1 MFLYICFMSKTISL
15 LNFKGGVG
23 KTTSTYNI
31 GYYLAKQG
39 YKVLLIDADAQFN
52 LSQMAAADQ
61 TSSLYKILKKQ
72 SVVNPHKISDNFDII
87 PSSLELIKAD
97 IELSGQIHREYI
109 LDKALRRVKRNYD
122 FVLID
127 CAPSLGLTT
136 VNAIF
141 TSDLIF
147 VPIEAEYLS
156 LTGYSV
162 LTEALDNIDYEID
175 KVFITKYDSRKV
187 LNRSVKDSIFDKL
200 ENNAF
205 QTPIRQNVA
214 LAEAPTSNQS
224 IFEYAPD
231 SNGAKDYESLTKEI
245 IKEYG

>member
-1 MFLYICFMSKTISL
+1 MLLYICPMSKTISL

-31 GYYLAKQG
+31 GYYLAMQG

-52 LSQMAAADQ
+52 LTQMAAAEQ
-61 TSSLYKILKKQ
+61 TGSLYRILKKQ
-72 SVVNPHKISDNFDII
+72 SVVSPHKITDNFYII

-109 LDKALRRVKRNYD
+109 LDKALKRIKTNFD

-200 ENNAF
+200 GNRAF

-214 LAEAPTSNQS
+214 LAEAPTSSQS